1 MAAQAPPEDWDR
13 DLPPR
18 PISDELW
25 VALVA
30 DLRLSPQQARIVDL
44 IHRDLEYDE
53 IARRLGISERVV
65 RDYLQ
70 RVCQRLGVR
79 RRSGLVLYAFQR
91 SHALRR

>member
-1 MAAQAPPEDWDR
+1 MAAHDPPADWDR

-18 PISDELW
+18 PISEELW
-25 VALVA
+25 RALVA

-65 RDYLQ
+65 RDYLK
-70 RVCQRLGVR
+70 RVCLRLGVR
-79 RRSGLVLYAFQR
+79 RRSGLVLYAYAR
-91 SHALRR
+91 SHALRH